1 MTKLLLYKS
10 LILILFS
17 FCISSSK
24 NNRVS
29 KEDKKHS
36 KVLPNKCDN
45 AIPSK
50 TFEKDA
56 KKGKIF
62 MVLSEEE
69 TNQVVSWM
77 INSNPDLNLTS
88 FDSASLNDNYVYK
101 VTLSEPDKTQALAYI
116 ENDSKKPIRSARVVF
131 FIFVDVI
138 FYLNVVCQSRAILST
153 YSKRI
158 YRRTNSYWWFDKESF
173 E

>member
-101 VTLSEPDKTQALAYI
+101 VTWNVGSV
-116 ENDSKKPIRSARVVF
+116 SKIG
-131 FIFVDVI
+131 
-138 FYLNVVCQSRAILST
+138 
-153 YSKRI
+153 
-158 YRRTNSYWWFDKESF
+158 
-173 E
+173 